1 LTPVEL
7 KDEVIAKT
15 KSINCGQFIETAN
28 SIRLI
33 HPDERNVENVN
44 QDNELKFSVA
54 QFLSRKFI
62 YGY

>member
-1 LTPVEL
+1 MKPVEL
-7 KDEVIAKT
+7 KDEAIAKT
-15 KSINCGQFIETAN
+15 KFSHCGQFIETSN

-33 HPDERNVENVN
+33 RADERNVEGVN
-44 QDNELKFSVA
+44 QDNELKFAAA